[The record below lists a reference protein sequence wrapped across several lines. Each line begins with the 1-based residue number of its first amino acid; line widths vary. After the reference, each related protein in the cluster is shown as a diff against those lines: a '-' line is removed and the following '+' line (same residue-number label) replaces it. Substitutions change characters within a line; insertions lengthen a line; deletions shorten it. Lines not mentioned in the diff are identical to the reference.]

1 MRRRGPR
8 PRKLSGEGN
17 RENGAA
23 TFASALWPASLSL
36 RVVPFCA
43 FALWASLVFPIFPIA
58 TTSPACRAAGVR
70 PFPPEEPRP
79 FQQVLSLLIDPEAAR
94 KCHLGQS
101 RRHPSWLPS
110 DQTAP
115 RRRRRRAATG
125 RRDRI
130 TAEDPPPPPTSDWAT
145 ASGRRSSST
154 WAFSPEC
161 RRSRLSQVRVLRDAE
176 TCAPSGCRQMW
187 VGLAVA
193 PKALALRCA
202 VRCGAAG
209 AGSSSLR
216 FSVVQIADR

>member
-23 TFASALWPASLSL
+23 TFASALWPGLSL
-36 RVVPFCA
+36 FASSSLLPFCP
-43 FALWASLVFPIFPIA
+43 LGLSGFPHFPYRHDIA
-58 TTSPACRAAGVR
+58 CVPCCRCPAAPTGRAPTS
-70 PFPPEEPRP
+70 
-79 FQQVLSLLIDPEAAR
+79 QQVLSLLIDPEAAR

-187 VGLAVA
+187 VGFAVA
-193 PKALALRCA
+193 PKTLALRCA

-209 AGSSSLR
+209 PSSSSLR
-216 FSVVQIADR
+216 FFRRPNR